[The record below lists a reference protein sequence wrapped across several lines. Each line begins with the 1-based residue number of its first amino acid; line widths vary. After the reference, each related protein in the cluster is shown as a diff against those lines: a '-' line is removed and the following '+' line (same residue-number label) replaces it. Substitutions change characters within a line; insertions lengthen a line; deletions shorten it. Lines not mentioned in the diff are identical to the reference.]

1 MMERKRTA
9 AMGHLSALAAIL
21 IWGSTYISTKTLL
34 IDFRPL
40 EILMLRFSIGFVTLF
55 LMHPRAVRTKSWKE
69 EMLFALAGLC
79 GVTLYFLLES
89 IALTYTL
96 ASNVGVI
103 VSMAPFFTAVLSH
116 FMLRG
121 ERFRPQFFLGFVVA
135 LTGIFLIGYNANE
148 VLRLNPL
155 GDVLALLAALAFAL
169 YSVLMRKITSFGYHT
184 IGCTRRVFL
193 YGLLFMVPAAFQM
206 DFSPDLQ
213 RILNGANL
221 FHLLFLGLFASAL
234 CFAIWN
240 WAVGVLGA
248 VKTTL
253 YIYIVPVVTI
263 LAAATVLHET
273 VTPLA
278 LLGAFLALAG
288 MFIAEHRP
296 ARQSAREAAGLP

>member
-1 MMERKRTA
+1 MEQKRIMTI
-9 AMGHLSALAAIL
+9 GHLSALVSIL

-34 IDFRPL
+34 ASFSPL
-40 EILMLRFSIGFVTLF
+40 EILVFRFTIGYVTLL
-55 LMHPRAVRTKSWKE
+55 LMHPHAFKTKGLRE
-69 EMLFALAGLC
+69 ELLFALAGLC
-79 GVTLYFLLES
+79 GVTLYFLLEC

-116 FMLRG
+116 FLLKG
-121 ERFRPQFFLGFVVA
+121 ERFRPQFFLGFIVA

-169 YSVLMRKITSFGYHT
+169 YSVLMRKISSLGYHN
-184 IGCTRRVFL
+184 IGCTRRVFF
-193 YGLLFMVPAAFQM
+193 YGLLFMAPAALRM
-206 DFSPDLQ
+206 DFSPDFHRL
-213 RILNGANL
+213 LNSANM
-221 FHLLFLGLFASAL
+221 FHILFLGLLASAL
-234 CFAIWN
+234 CFAAWN

-248 VKTTL
+248 VKTTV

-263 LAAATVLHET
+263 LAAAFVLHEP
-273 VTPLA
+273 VTPIA
-278 LLGAFLALAG
+278 LLGAFLALSG

-296 ARQSAREAAGLP
+296 ARQKVQEAG